1 MTVTPDKIARVTARF
16 RQTRAEID
24 LLPNS
29 EAKSKALAALE
40 RAAVSSLPAF
50 ARGCRNDDRQ
60 MRAPIRAAGN

>member
-40 RAAVSSLPAF
+40 RAAVEF
-50 ARGCRNDDRQ
+50 ATGVRTR
-60 MRAPIRAAGN
+60 MSK